1 MLCITN
7 LKMPLES
14 DPESLAARC
23 AAAFGVPRE
32 AVFSCSIARSAL
44 DARKKNDI
52 HFLCTA
58 LVTLSPKDEMR
69 VLEKGLPTV
78 QKAQGTE
85 KRELCVGA
93 QRLPGPIIVAGLG
106 PAGLFAA
113 YTLARYGYRPIVL
126 ERGKRVEERA
136 LDVERFWA
144 DGTLDVESNVMFGEG
159 GAGTFSDGKLTTRIK
174 DPRAHEVIRTLI
186 DFGAPESIGVLAKPH
201 IGTDRLRVVV
211 ADMRREIERCGGE
224 IRFSTTLTGI
234 SHKDGRIF
242 GVTFSS
248 QGCVR
253 EQSCSSLVLATGQGA
268 RDTYE
273 MLLQSGLELQP
284 KAFAVGVRIE
294 HEQSM
299 IDRAQFGELAGHPR
313 LGAAEYHLSAQAEQR
328 GVYTFCM
335 CPGGAVVASSSGSE
349 QVVTNGMSD
358 FARAGRNANA
368 AIVVSV
374 GPEDFGYGALDG
386 MRFAQELERRA
397 FFAGGGDYR
406 APASRVGDFLQRRT
420 PSSFGGITPTYRPGV
435 RFSDLY
441 GCLPDFIAEGV
452 RVGILAF
459 ARQLK
464 GFDHEDAV
472 LTAVESRTSSPVR
485 ILRTASGEST
495 CVCGLYPVGEGAGY
509 AGGIVSAAVD
519 GMRAAEEILSRYR
532 PD

>member
-1 MLCITN
+1 M
-7 LKMPLES
+7 
-14 DPESLAARC
+14 
-23 AAAFGVPRE
+23 
-32 AVFSCSIARSAL
+32 SCTLSRNAL

-52 HFLCTA
+52 HFLCTVQ
-58 LVTLSPKDEMR
+58 VTLSPKDEKR
-69 VLEKGLPTV
+69 VLEKKLPNV
-78 QKAQGTE
+78 HKAQDYE
-85 KRELCVGA
+85 KRELCVGTR
-93 QRLPGPIIVAGLG
+93 RLPGPVIVAGLG

-113 YTLARYGYRPIVL
+113 YALARYGYRPIVV
-126 ERGKRVEERA
+126 ERGKSVEERA

-144 DGTLDVESNVMFGEG
+144 GGTLDVESNVMFGEG

-174 DPRAHEVIRTLI
+174 DPRAHEIIRTLI
-186 DFGAPESIGVLAKPH
+186 EFGAPESIGILAKPH

-211 ADMRREIERCGGE
+211 ANMRRRIESLGGE

-234 SHKDGRIF
+234 SQKDGSLS
-242 GVTFSS
+242 GVTLLR
-248 QGCVR
+248 QGIVS
-253 EQSCSSLVLATGQGA
+253 EQPCSVLVLATGQGA
-268 RDTYE
+268 RDTYG
-273 MLLQSGLELQP
+273 MLDRSGLELAP

-313 LGAAEYHLSAQAEQR
+313 LGAAEYHLSAKAEER

-335 CPGGAVVASSSGSE
+335 CPGGMVVASSSGSE

-358 FARAGRNANA
+358 YARDGRNANA

-374 GPEDFGYGALDG
+374 GPEDFGRGALDG
-386 MRFAQELERRA
+386 MRFQEELERRA

-406 APASRVGDFLQRRT
+406 APASRVGDFIRRCA
-420 PSSFGGITPTYRPGV
+420 PKAFGGIKPTYRPGV
-435 RFSDLY
+435 RAADLY

-452 RVGILAF
+452 RFGILAF

-472 LTAVESRTSSPVR
+472 LTAIESRTSSPVR
-485 ILRTASGEST
+485 ILRGPSGEAT
-495 CVCGLYPVGEGAGY
+495 RVGGLYPVGEGAGY

-519 GMRAAEEILSRYR
+519 GLRAAEEILSRYR